1 MKRRGCKESFVGAK
15 KKKVNDEE
23 AALAE
28 LLLLYESGRDVKQLT
43 ACKFA
48 AYCCRCVKICRLVYD
63 VATA

>member
-1 MKRRGCKESFVGAK
+1 MKRKEFKYSFVVAK
-15 KKKVNDEE
+15 KKKINDEE

-48 AYCCRCVKICRLVYD
+48 ASCCGNLYYNL
-63 VATA
+63 